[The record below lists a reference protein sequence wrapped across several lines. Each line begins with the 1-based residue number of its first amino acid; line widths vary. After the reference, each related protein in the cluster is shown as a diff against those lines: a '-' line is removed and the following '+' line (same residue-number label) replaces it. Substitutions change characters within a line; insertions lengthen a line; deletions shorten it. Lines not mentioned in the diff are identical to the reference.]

1 MEPLEVFALDRN
13 MNRVTGTIPY
23 TSLTWE
29 RRYYEPGEFSMSVL
43 SSVYDPSWAYIYTYD
58 RSEMGMVQKVEYDD
72 TTPGPNGEDIVTVS
86 GFFMEEWLNRLVFLI
101 EQTEME
107 AYQIPKPTKPVADD
121 PKFVKGADGTIYNVI
136 EWEHDP
142 PSYRNVETGVC
153 TDDPG
158 EVEEFEVPPASS
170 VHEYV
175 VGGTPMGKYKTSYD
189 YYSNDGLLHQ
199 VDRHGNEKTYEMVG
213 DVQWDPTAGSSNS
226 QNTALAKDEN
236 GNYFWVPGVAYGVEG
251 TYYRQVKSWEEKTEG
266 LQIVNGPG
274 GTYAVGYREVKGP
287 WQLRTDVG
295 DVGKE
300 MDNVQQVI
308 LWAQLCFGNNMIYD
322 EPGFTGE
329 TKVIDPSLK
338 RVGDLFFDEMKSV
351 GASVRVF
358 YDFVTNSMTF
368 SVWRGLD
375 RTQSA
380 NTPEGGVEEEIA
392 APIAAFSPVVASSRS
407 VPSGYTR
414 VQWIETSGTNYIDTS
429 VAASSETSYRLDA
442 EIVGDVSTESHHILS
457 ASGPSVHLIMRVTS
471 GGGGFSARCGAST
484 LTPVTRGSVTGRH
497 VFSFDGGVFK
507 VDNESVS
514 LGASDFDTG
523 KNLPIGGYVNKDGNF
538 THGTPIRVYAA
549 EFNVSGHPECILTPA
564 IRDSDGAVGMYDS
577 VHDAFISGSGTGGIV
592 AGPSMEP
599 VLPDGYVELEYTEN
613 TDKQWVDTGF
623 TPNQN
628 TRVTCDFEVPKKTDN
643 THRVL
648 FGCRGSNNTRQ
659 YTFGWAG
666 HTGGYWRSDFNTKQA
681 NMDSTKE
688 VGRHLVDK
696 NKNTTILD
704 GVIKTVDDANFTCPS
719 AMILFGNSENANE
732 PSWHFPARV
741 YSMQIYDNGKIV
753 RNFVPAK
760 RVSDGSVG
768 FYDTEGNK
776 FYGNSASAGAL
787 VAGPT
792 VDYPDPATLTYHSN
806 NPAATGSTPPGLGY
820 VGYTVV
826 VDACGFTDPKRT
838 FTGWNTSP
846 DGGGTTY
853 QPGDMFTFADAT
865 EDLYAQWEDKPAPP
879 EPTPTGKNPWAV
891 FSDTWGTLYGYTAS
905 KDESN
910 YRNKCYVLYDYYE
923 PQWNGDGTAFVNSTR
938 DAEGNTVYTVPQT
951 RHRGFETVRLEDG
964 REDAEVWLDLREEG
978 PEGSDDLPDPS
989 EQLSEK
995 PDLSAVKKQ
1004 VWDTWRENLKA
1015 QGESLLKNDYGVVVN
1030 LDTGTLSQ
1038 DGYMVDWDLGDKV
1051 DMAVDRIGL
1060 IKEARITSVTEVH
1073 EVGSSTVRLEIGEEL
1088 LTTTKKQGM
1097 V

>member
-1 MEPLEVFALDRN
+1 

-43 SSVYDPSWAYIYTYD
+43 SSVYDPSWTYIYTYD

-72 TTPGPNGEDIVTVS
+72 TTPGPNGEDTVTVS

-107 AYQIPKPTKPVADD
+107 AFAIPKPTKPVAKD

-153 TDDPG
+153 TNDPG
-158 EVEEFEVPPASS
+158 EVEEFDVPPASS
-170 VHEYV
+170 VQEYV

-199 VDRHGNEKTYEMVG
+199 VDRHGTEKTYEMVG

-226 QNTALAKDEN
+226 QNTALAKDED
-236 GNYFWVPGVAYGVEG
+236 GNYFWVPGVAYGAEG

-287 WQLRTDVG
+287 WQLRTDIG

-338 RVGDLFFDEMKSV
+338 RVGDLFFEEMKSV

-375 RTQSA
+375 RTQGREVQRDSDV
-380 NTPEGGVEEEIA
+380 PK
-392 APIAAFSPVVASSRS
+392 PILPT
-407 VPSGYTR
+407 GYTELEY
-414 VQWIETSGTNYIDTS
+414 IESTGTQRIDT
-429 VAASSETSYRLDA
+429 EYNPTGDTTFRLDIQLDA
-442 EIVGDVSTESHHILS
+442 AN
-457 ASGPSVHLIMRVTS
+457 ASGQHQIMTAISGGKYFTVRVTN
-471 GGGGFSARCGAST
+471 GGGGISVRY
-484 LTPVTRGSVTGRH
+484 GSQSLKSVQVTGSWTDRH
-497 VFSFDGGVFK
+497 VITGGAGTFQVDEGTPTTFNHETFSVARSLYLLDQNADDGNRFPTIARVYGLELGESGGVARKF
-507 VDNESVS
+507 
-514 LGASDFDTG
+514 
-523 KNLPIGGYVNKDGNF
+523 Y
-538 THGTPIRVYAA
+538 
-549 EFNVSGHPECILTPA
+549 PA
-564 IRDSDGAVGMYDS
+564 KRDSDGAVGLYDT
-577 VHDAFISGSGTGGIV
+577 VTGNFYGNAGAGSFV
-592 AGPSMEP
+592 AGP
-599 VLPDGYVELEYTEN
+599 V
-613 TDKQWVDTGF
+613 
-623 TPNQN
+623 
-628 TRVTCDFEVPKKTDN
+628 VP
-643 THRVL
+643 
-648 FGCRGSNNTRQ
+648 
-659 YTFGWAG
+659 
-666 HTGGYWRSDFNTKQA
+666 
-681 NMDSTKE
+681 
-688 VGRHLVDK
+688 
-696 NKNTTILD
+696 
-704 GVIKTVDDANFTCPS
+704 
-719 AMILFGNSENANE
+719 
-732 PSWHFPARV
+732 
-741 YSMQIYDNGKIV
+741 
-753 RNFVPAK
+753 
-760 RVSDGSVG
+760 
-768 FYDTEGNK
+768 
-776 FYGNSASAGAL
+776 
-787 VAGPT
+787 
-792 VDYPDPATLTYHSN
+792 
-806 NPAATGSTPPGLGY
+806 TPP
-820 VGYTVV
+820 
-826 VDACGFTDPKRT
+826 
-838 FTGWNTSP
+838 
-846 DGGGTTY
+846 
-853 QPGDMFTFADAT
+853 
-865 EDLYAQWEDKPAPP
+865 EP

-923 PQWNGDGTAFVNSTR
+923 PQWTSDGTVVVNSTR
-938 DAEGNTVYTVPQT
+938 ASDGSTVYTVPQT

-1015 QGESLLKNDYGVVVN
+1015 QGESLLKNDYGVVEN

-1051 DMAVDRIGL
+1051 DMAVDHIGL
-1060 IKEARITSVTEVH
+1060 TKEARITSVTEVH